1 MDGSWLKRFDKLVE
15 TMDGTVELLD
25 KTGVQVTGIIVI
37 VANMYYYVS
46 YTLCKNIL
54 ATTLQGHCY
63 YFHFIDV
70 E

>member
-1 MDGSWLKRFDKLVE
+1 
-15 TMDGTVELLD
+15 MDGTVELLD

-37 VANMYYYVS
+37 VANMYYYVT

-54 ATTLQGHCY
+54 ATTLQGQCY